1 MADFEKAIINACQ
14 QVYPGVELTCGFF
27 HLGQSVYRQVQALGL
42 QQAYNDPD
50 NETIRVYTHAMLA
63 LAYVPEAEVGLLFQL
78 LSDNPNLYDTAFWI
92 LWPVLRHWYTCA
104 REMTSSGIPTPTG

>member
-1 MADFEKAIINACQ
+1 MNMPTPLCCKQSEMLSPHIVSPMKIMADFEKAIINACQ

-78 LSDNPNLYDTAFWI
+78 LSDNPNLYDTAF
-92 LWPVLRHWYTCA
+92 
-104 REMTSSGIPTPTG
+104 